1 MAVKLKITNL
11 SSIKAAVLI
20 STRSLNPYI
29 ESLRALLQP
38 AGDASIAEK
47 QKKYM
52 RSKFEFA
59 GLPSPLLQKVMRH
72 FLAEHG
78 MPPPESLGEIIRE
91 LWDQPEREFQYA
103 GMQLLDKMKKEFGAS
118 HLGLLEFMITQKSW
132 WDTIDFIAAN
142 LVGTHL
148 QRFPTLKT
156 SAIESWMAS
165 QNIWLQRTALIFQ
178 LKYKHDTDTELLFD
192 LIERLSGSDEFF
204 IRKAIGWALREYSK
218 TNPMA
223 VIKFANS
230 HQLKP
235 LSRKEALRRIDP
247 GILSGC

>member
-1 MAVKLKITNL
+1 M
-11 SSIKAAVLI
+11 
-20 STRSLNPYI
+20 NPYI
-29 ESLRALLQP
+29 ESLRAKLQS
-38 AGDASIAEK
+38 ASDASIAVK

-52 RSKFEFA
+52 RNKFEFA
-59 GLPSPLLQKVMRH
+59 GLPSPQLQQVIRD

-78 MPPPESLGEIIRE
+78 MPPHENIGEIIRG
-91 LWDQPEREFQYA
+91 LWDQSEREFQYV
-103 GMQLLDKMKKEFGAS
+103 GMQLLDKMKKEFLIN
-118 HLGLLEFMITQKSW
+118 HLELLEFMITQKSW

-148 QRFPTLKT
+148 QRYPEVRPA
-156 SAIESWMAS
+156 AIESWMAS

-178 LKYKHDTDTELLFD
+178 LKYKHDTDTKLLFD
-192 LIERLSGSDEFF
+192 LIERLSGNDEFF

-223 VIKFANS
+223 VITFANS

-247 GILSGC
+247 DILSGQNNFLFK